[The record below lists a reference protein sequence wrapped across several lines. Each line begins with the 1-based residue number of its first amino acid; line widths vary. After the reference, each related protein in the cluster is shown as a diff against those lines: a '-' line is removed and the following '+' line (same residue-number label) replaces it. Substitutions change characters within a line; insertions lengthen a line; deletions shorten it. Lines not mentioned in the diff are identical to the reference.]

1 MKHMCAGK
9 AENNSQKHPSSA
21 LQLFT
26 PTYEV
31 YFALAKS
38 IVNMAHVLL
47 TVMLVWQPLEYWRWK
62 VQWQQAEET
71 AHLSHGAALES
82 HSS

>member
-1 MKHMCAGK
+1 VLVCSLFLKLTLSPHMKHMCAGK

-47 TVMLVWQPLEYWRWK
+47 TVMLV
-62 VQWQQAEET
+62 
-71 AHLSHGAALES
+71 
-82 HSS
+82 